1 MPLFSI
7 LIPVY
12 NRGKLIT
19 ETIDSV
25 LNQSYKD
32 FEIIV
37 VDDGSTDDSVEV
49 LRSYGD
55 KITLLQQNNSGPEVA
70 RNLAAANAKG
80 GYFVFLD
87 SDDLLLEWT
96 LETYAKIILKYEQ
109 PAVVL
114 GKLFPLRN
122 KNDFSSSAKEKY
134 PIEVVV
140 YDNYLNKDRKNWSS
154 CSIIVVKKK
163 VFFDAGGLR
172 NSTPNTFHIDD
183 HNFLMRTCTYGP
195 MILVEKPFTVLYR
208 LHETNSI
215 HNLQFIING
224 VQRLKSAEINGEYP
238 GGSARKFER
247 MASIG
252 GPFYGWALSMLNNNH
267 YLFAAELFF
276 SGSPMIL
283 ANVLRKIRLRISGVK
298 QSVIIE

>member
-25 LNQSYKD
+25 LNQSYND

-37 VDDGSTDDSVEV
+37 VDDGSSDDSLEV
-49 LRSYGD
+49 LKGYGD
-55 KITLLQQNNSGPEVA
+55 KIVLLQQKNSGPEVA

-80 GYFVFLD
+80 EYFVFLD
-87 SDDLLLEWT
+87 SDDLLLEWA
-96 LETYAKIILKYEQ
+96 LETYAKIISKFDQ
-109 PAVVL
+109 PALVL
-114 GKLFPLRN
+114 GKLFAYRN
-122 KNDFSSSAKEKY
+122 ENELLSLSKIKT

-140 YDNYLNKDRKNWSS
+140 YDDYLKKDRKNWSS
-154 CSIIVVKKK
+154 SSIIVVKKK

-183 HNFLMRTCTYGP
+183 HNFLMRTCNYGP
-195 MILVEKPFTVLYR
+195 MILVEHPFTVLYR
-208 LHETNSI
+208 LHGTNSI
-215 HNLQFIING
+215 HNLQLIING

-238 GGSARKFER
+238 GGSSRKFER

-252 GPFYGWALSMLNNNH
+252 GPFFGWALTMLNNNH
-267 YLFAAELFF
+267 YLLAAELFF
-276 SGSPMIL
+276 SGLPMII
-283 ANVLRKIRLRISGVK
+283 ANILRKINLKISGVK
-298 QSVIIE
+298 QSITIE